1 MLADGCMVPACGVCY
16 VMVENGKKIAQER
29 GYYDPNKIRGGD
41 RMPIV
46 EKKSEGGNYLK
57 REFVEARGVTS
68 LKLES
73 AGEDV
78 SFENK
83 DKKTGDMKT
92 VYKHQCKV
100 SYDGQKEDDPDLWT
114 MNNTSFNA
122 CFELFGKN
130 TDDWVG
136 KTVEITVG
144 GEGEMKHIK
153 VDIVR
158 SKKNLN

>member
-1 MLADGCMVPACGVCY
+1 
-16 VMVENGKKIAQER
+16 
-29 GYYDPNKIRGGD
+29 
-41 RMPIV
+41 MPIV

-57 REFVEARGVTS
+57 REFVEAKGVTS
-68 LKLES
+68 LKLEN

-83 DKKTGDMKT
+83 DKKTGEMKT

-122 CFELFGKN
+122 CYELFGEN

-136 KTVEITVG
+136 KTVEITIG

-158 SKKNLN
+158 SKKNL